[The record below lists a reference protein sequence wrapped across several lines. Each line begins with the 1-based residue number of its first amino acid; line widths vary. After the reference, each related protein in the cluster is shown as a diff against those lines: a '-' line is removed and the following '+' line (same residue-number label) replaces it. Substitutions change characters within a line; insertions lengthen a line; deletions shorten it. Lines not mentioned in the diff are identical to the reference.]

1 MTRKKLVATVVAFA
15 LSAVSSS
22 AVAEMLTLENAVSIA
37 FANNR
42 SLAAAGLEAQGAG
55 YGQAKS
61 VSGYLPRV
69 YFNSSVTRMDPD
81 TFDRMEMADERQ
93 KQFFESM
100 GIDTSKMKPSVYET
114 TYKSSVQVRQP
125 LFNGGKEIV
134 GIQSATAQKRQK
146 RYAEEDVH
154 AATANDVKKAFF
166 EAQKAA
172 ALERTQ
178 QEAVTLAQETLKL
191 TKARFEVGQVSRAE
205 VLRWE
210 SQAAAAEGGLIQARN
225 GVRLARLNLNG
236 VMGVELDRVWEYP
249 EIAMDLDA
257 AALAKGQEIAAS
269 PPATTQD
276 IASHPSMKN
285 VDATLDLSKSARNYE
300 VTNVLPNL
308 NFLFNYAWEDNDTL
322 DLDGEDGW
330 TATIALELPLFQ
342 SLGGAFGIAQAHKN
356 LLATQKRQDDA
367 RRAFIQRMSAA
378 QLNMLSAVQRVEAA
392 RKNLSF
398 AEETYKIVQSR
409 LELGAAS
416 NIDLL
421 DAQANYISAK
431 SGLVEAV
438 ADFRIAESEWDYMTA
453 PQ

>member
-1 MTRKKLVATVVAFA
+1 MTRKKLFGIVVLAALFA
-15 LSAVSSS
+15 LSSPVA
-22 AVAEMLTLENAVSIA
+22 AEMLTLESAVSIA
-37 FANNR
+37 LENNR

-61 VSGYLPRV
+61 ISGYLPKV

-81 TFDRMEMADERQ
+81 TFDRMEQSDERQ
-93 KQFFESM
+93 RQFFESM
-100 GIDTSKMKPSVYET
+100 GIDTSQMEPSVFET
-114 TYKSSVQVRQP
+114 TYQSSVQVRQP
-125 LFNGGKEIV
+125 IFNGGKEIV
-134 GIQSATAQKRQK
+134 GIQSATVQKRQK
-146 RYAEEDVH
+146 RFAEEDVH
-154 AATANDVKKAFF
+154 ASTANDVKKAFF

-178 QEAVTLAQETLKL
+178 QEAVALAQETLKL

-210 SQAAAAEGGLIQARN
+210 SQAASAEGGLIQAKN

-236 VMGVELDRVWEYP
+236 VMGVELDRAWEYP
-249 EIAMDLDA
+249 EIVMELDA
-257 AALAKGQEIAAS
+257 ASLAKGQEIGAM
-269 PPATTQD
+269 PPAKSED
-276 IASHPSMKN
+276 IAAHPSMKN
-285 VDATLDLSKSARNYE
+285 VDASLDLSKTARNYE

-308 NFLFNYAWEDNDTL
+308 NFIYNYAWEDNDTL
-322 DLDGEDGW
+322 ELDGDDGW
-330 TATIALELPLFQ
+330 TATVALELPLFQ
-342 SLGGAFGIAQAHKN
+342 SLGGAFGIAQAHRN
-356 LLATQKRQDDA
+356 LLAAQKRQDDA
-367 RRAFIQRMSAA
+367 RRGFIQRMNAA
-378 QLNMLSAVQRVEAA
+378 QLNMASAIQRVEAA

-431 SGLVEAV
+431 SGLVDAV
-438 ADFRIAESEWDYMTA
+438 ADFRIAESEWDYLTA